1 MIKEEEKQT
10 LERIITENPE
20 KRKLQQELEK
30 LLNKKLD
37 SIIATEDMSNESS
50 A

>member
-10 LERIITENPE
+10 LERIITENLE
-20 KRKLQQELEK
+20 RRKLQQELEK
-30 LLNKKLD
+30 LLDKKLD

>member
-10 LERIITENPE
+10 LERVIIEYPE
-20 KRKLQQELEK
+20 RRKLQQELEK
-30 LLNKKLD
+30 LLDKKLD
-37 SIIATEDMSNESS
+37 SIIAMEGMSDESS